1 MTKLD
6 TILKEIEQQIPGFL
20 SISVVGLDG
29 LSIAVNCASDFDY
42 ETANAQFALVMKLL
56 SKTAN
61 QLGKKSIDDFLV
73 TTEHAYLLTRLVG
86 DGSFWFGI
94 AIDRNAGTL
103 GNMRLVAKQ
112 FADEVWAAIPK
123 RRK

>member
-73 TTEHAYLLTRLVG
+73 TTEHAYLLTRFVG

-94 AIDRNAGTL
+94 AIDKNAGTL